1 MTGTRRQRDIRRS
14 LRGLAPLIPFSD
26 AEAVATRA
34 VGGSLRTLPPS
45 IAAWLALTSHIRH
58 RYTEYDALL
67 AEGYER
73 DAARFFVAGSTDD
86 VLSEWGC
93 ARSVSD
99 EGEESDAMEGYALE
113 AEMPALHS

>member
-34 VGGSLRTLPPS
+34 VGGSLRSLPPS

-58 RYTEYDALL
+58 RYTEYDDLL
-67 AEGYER
+67 AEGYDR

-93 ARSVSD
+93 ARSVSED
-99 EGEESDAMEGYALE
+99 AGEAGEVHGSEADPLAM
-113 AEMPALHS
+113 HS